1 MRYAK
6 IDSDYFCGIDL
17 HARTMYVCV
26 MSKMGEIVFQRNLKN
41 DFKLLLQ
48 VLEAHL
54 GSIAVGVEST
64 FNWYWLADGC
74 HKAGI
79 PFYLGHA
86 LYMKAIHGGKKKND
100 RLDSR
105 MLAELMRCNLFPM
118 AYAYPQEMRATRD
131 LLRRRHRFVALR
143 AECYT
148 HIQNTFSQQAIL
160 DPLSD
165 QVKKKTS
172 RRKLCER
179 LADPDL
185 GMSVGCD
192 LNLVDS
198 LDKMIYK
205 VEKQVLAQ
213 AKHHDRNALSI
224 LMTVPGLGEML
235 AMTIL
240 YEIHTVERF
249 KSASA
254 FSSYSRLIKVERE
267 SAGKKTKDGNN
278 KIGNPHL
285 KWAFSEII
293 LVAQRWSEP
302 INRNYE
308 KLKSKHGPG
317 KAKSVIAHKFG
328 VAAYQMLKSG
338 QAFDE
343 KRFVA

>member
-1 MRYAK
+1 M
-6 IDSDYFCGIDL
+6 D
-17 HARTMYVCV
+17 
-26 MSKMGEIVFQRNLKN
+26 
-41 DFKLLLQ
+41 
-48 VLEAHL
+48 
-54 GSIAVGVEST
+54 
-64 FNWYWLADGC
+64 
-74 HKAGI
+74 
-79 PFYLGHA
+79 
-86 LYMKAIHGGKKKND
+86 
-100 RLDSR
+100 
-105 MLAELMRCNLFPM
+105 
-118 AYAYPQEMRATRD
+118 
-131 LLRRRHRFVALR
+131 
-143 AECYT
+143 
-148 HIQNTFSQQAIL
+148 
-160 DPLSD
+160 
-165 QVKKKTS
+165 
-172 RRKLCER
+172 
-179 LADPDL
+179 
-185 GMSVGCD
+185 CD
-192 LNLVDS
+192 LDLVDS

-213 AKHHDRNALSI
+213 AKHHDRNVLSI

-240 YEIHTVERF
+240 YEIHTIERF

-302 INRNYE
+302 INRYYE
-308 KLKSKHGPG
+308 KLKSKQGPG

-328 VAAYQMLKSG
+328 VAAYQMLKNG